1 MSSNIFLT
9 LQSGIKRC
17 IQAISTSAG
26 AGDANKIIMTGGDGK
41 LDSTLMPTGIG
52 ADTRS
57 VVSSENLAAGDFVN
71 EYDNASVPTVRKA
84 DPANGRPATG
94 YVLAA
99 VTSPANA
106 TVYPLGG
113 TTNTAKSALT
123 IGSLYVLDPATAGT
137 AVTAAS
143 VTLANGNLRQVVGRA
158 ISSTDLQTIHEE
170 PIEWQA
176 S

>member
-9 LQSGIKRC
+9 LQSGIKKWV
-17 IQAISTSAG
+17 QAISASTG
-26 AGDANKIIMTGGDGK
+26 ASDASKIVMTDASGK
-41 LDSTLMPTGIG
+41 LDSTLMPTGVG

-71 EYDNASVPTVRKA
+71 EYDNAGTPTVRKA

-94 YVLAA
+94 YVLSA

-113 TTNTAKSALT
+113 TTNTGKSGLT
-123 IGSLYVLDPATAGT
+123 IGSLYVLDPATAG
-137 AVTAAS
+137 AVITAAS
-143 VTLANGNLRQVVGRA
+143 ATLANGNLRQVVGRA
-158 ISSTDLQTIHEE
+158 VSATALQTVHED

>member
-9 LQSGIKRC
+9 LQSGIKRWV
-17 IQAISTSAG
+17 QAISTSAG
-26 AGDANKIIMTGGDGK
+26 AGDANKIIMTGADGK

-71 EYDNASVPTVRKA
+71 EYDNAGTPNVRKA

-94 YVLAA
+94 YVLAS

-106 TVYPLGG
+106 TIYPLGG

-123 IGSLYVLDPATAGT
+123 IGALYILDPTTAG
-137 AVTAAS
+137 AVVTAAS
-143 VTLANGNLRQVVGRA
+143 ATLTNGNLRQVIGRA
-158 ISSTDLQTIHEE
+158 VSATALQTVHEE